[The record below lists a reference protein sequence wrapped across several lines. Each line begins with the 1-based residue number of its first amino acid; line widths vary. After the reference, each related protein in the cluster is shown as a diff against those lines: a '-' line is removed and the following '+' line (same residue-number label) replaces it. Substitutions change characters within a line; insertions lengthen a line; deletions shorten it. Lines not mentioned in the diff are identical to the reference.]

1 MKDEVVFGQC
11 IINHKELM
19 MLINYKVDYIEFD
32 CFNLMETCD
41 EDREEIW
48 NLRKNVAIH
57 QHCQQFR
64 NHVSNIINL
73 FTRRK
78 FQKFIHVSTDK
89 METQIVY
96 FQAEND
102 YKIKLRFL

>member
-1 MKDEVVFGQC
+1 MFETEFVLVMKDEVVFGQC

-57 QHCQQFR
+57 QHCQQVQKPVVVQTV
-64 NHVSNIINL
+64 NNGINTNEFL
-73 FTRRK
+73 TNVKVVRL
-78 FQKFIHVSTDK
+78 
-89 METQIVY
+89 VY
-96 FQAEND
+96 ILGN
-102 YKIKLRFL
+102 